1 MLKSNFKNRSIL
13 VVDPDEGCRKTLKMV
28 LRNLGSTQLFEAET
42 AVQTLKILKKHRLD
56 LVISEVQL
64 PKISGVQ
71 LLQGLRGQR
80 KLAAWSV
87 PFLLMTQLCEKGVV
101 IAARD
106 SGADGFVMK
115 PVQPAVL
122 IKRLSEIFSGNRL
135 IFDLWLAR
143 GQAPRATAA
152 MLNARPIRNAITM
165 QLSFVHPVCMTTAA
179 GAAGFGPA

>member
-135 IFDLWLAR
+135 IFDLWLAK
-143 GQAPRATAA
+143 GQAPRRVTLPCPEDELTDSVS
-152 MLNARPIRNAITM
+152 MPPIAEISSEADNIDDDVM
-165 QLSFVHPVCMTTAA
+165 MI
-179 GAAGFGPA
+179 

>member
-135 IFDLWLAR
+135 IFDLWLAK
-143 GQAPRATAA
+143 GQAPRRVTLPCSEDELTDSVPMPSIAEISSEADNIDDDV
-152 MLNARPIRNAITM
+152 MMI
-165 QLSFVHPVCMTTAA
+165 
-179 GAAGFGPA
+179 